1 MGQYFDNDKL
11 PSKMVKTD
19 AFILGK
25 KFTFFTDNGVFSKDG
40 LDFGSRLLLETIP
53 LEEVGGKVLDMGC
66 GYGVFGITLN
76 KVLSCSV
83 DMVDVNLR
91 ALHLSEINAKE
102 NKCSNLRIFE
112 SFTYSNVDS
121 KYTTII
127 TNPPIR
133 AGKKVVYDI
142 VMNAKN
148 YLEEA
153 SKYNVGI
160 AVENLP
166 VFPDCP
172 QYNFFTSNYE
182 DHIEL
187 VDSLDSDLIGVCW
200 DFGHANLMKYDKA
213 KVLDA
218 MGERVKIVHM
228 HNNTEMCDL
237 HIAPCIGTVKW
248 EDMIPI
254 LAKNKF
260 SGALSLEV
268 NLNLVIPQMK
278 EAYVEFCSKA
288 ADEMLKL
295 G

>member
-1 MGQYFDNDKL
+1 MLNWVKALTLHADVILDKEKLSMFKNAGFDG
-11 PSKMVKTD
+11 
-19 AFILGK
+19 I
-25 KFTFFTDNGVFSKDG
+25 
-40 LDFGSRLLLETIP
+40 DFGFDDFLQKEDWEDEIY
-53 LEEVGGKVLDMGC
+53 KVKEAMDKMGM
-66 GYGVFGITLN
+66 V
-76 KVLSCSV
+76 CSQV
-83 DMVDVNLR
+83 
-91 ALHLSEINAKE
+91 HLPYYN
-102 NKCSNLRIFE
+102 IFE
-112 SFTYSNVDS
+112 SSEVYIDEKECEMKRAFKAMSILGTKWGAYHPMSS
-121 KYTTII
+121 
-127 TNPPIR
+127 TNFDYDPKR
-133 AGKKVVYDI
+133 AMHDNREKL
-142 VMNAKN
+142 KN